1 MKIKKVRTYLL
12 GVVTAMAVGAFLAP
26 GAQADGFTAEQ
37 AANGKAKFEQNCS
50 GCHRADL
57 TGGGGFP
64 ALTGDRFM
72 GSWGSKTSS
81 DLFNFI
87 SRRMPFDR
95 PGQLAE
101 EDYVVIIAYWL
112 SVHGHAPG
120 NQSLTSGSGVVLQP

>member
-1 MKIKKVRTYLL
+1 MKIKKARTYLL
-12 GVVTAMAVGAFLAP
+12 GVVTAMAVGAFLMP
-26 GAQADGFTAEQ
+26 GAQAEGFTAEQ
-37 AANGKAKFEQNCS
+37 VSNGKATFEQNCS

-64 ALTGDRFM
+64 PLTGDGFM
-72 GSWGSKTSS
+72 SRWGSKTSS
-81 DLFNFI
+81 DLFNYI

-120 NQSLTSGSGVVLQP
+120 SDTLTSGSGVVLQP